1 MEINKII
8 VLLNTSGMIIK
19 IKLDI
24 FYQTEWNIKILV
36 KSDIRN
42 QENL

>member
-1 MEINKII
+1 M
-8 VLLNTSGMIIK
+8 NTSGTIIK